1 MPLVSVI
8 TTFYNS
14 STTLMDSIK
23 SVISSDF
30 DDFELVLVDDGST
43 DGSSDIVL
51 SIDDKRISLFR
62 PGRIG
67 RAAALNFGL
76 KKSNG
81 EYIAILDAD
90 DICLQSRL
98 SEQVKILDNNPKYSL
113 VCSNAELID
122 IHERRIGLT
131 NSPKTH
137 DDLVNCLFNLN
148 PFPHS
153 SVMYRK
159 ELAVSIGGYDT
170 RCEKSID
177 YNFYLNLLSSGAYFF
192 GSDNLLIQL
201 RSYEDSWGKN
211 DSNAL
216 QIRFGIIGLINYYQ
230 RQNNMEGILQI
241 DDKQWR
247 ESKELYDQ
255 WFDEMNFQR
264 QIQAKHLIRSVK
276 SNIRHLNFTKA
287 AEEISGV
294 IRLDPWFWRYRGCNF
309 SYPMDVKRFIKFY
322 KKCIHVGK
330 SGS

>member
-14 STTLMDSIK
+14 SATLMDSIK
-23 SVISSDF
+23 SVMSSDF
-30 DDFELVLVDDGST
+30 DDFEIVLVDDGST
-43 DGSSDIVL
+43 DDSSDIVL

-90 DICLQSRL
+90 DICLQTRL
-98 SEQVKILDNNPKYSL
+98 SEQVQILYNNPKYSL

-122 IHERRIGLT
+122 IHGRRIGLT
-131 NSPKTH
+131 NFPKTN

-153 SVMYRK
+153 SVMYRRD
-159 ELAVSIGGYDT
+159 LAVSIGGYDT

-177 YNFYLNLLSSGAYFF
+177 YNFYLNLLSPGAYFF
-192 GSDNLLIQL
+192 GSENLLIQL
-201 RSYEDSWGKN
+201 RSYENSWGKN

-216 QIRFGIIGLINYYQ
+216 QIRFGIIGLVNYYQ
-230 RQNNMEGILQI
+230 RQHNMKGILQT

-276 SNIRHLNFTKA
+276 SNIRHLNFIKA
-287 AEEISGV
+287 AEEIGGV

-309 SYPMDVKRFIKFY
+309 SYPEDVKKFIKFY
-322 KKCIHVGK
+322 KKKYAGR
-330 SGS
+330 